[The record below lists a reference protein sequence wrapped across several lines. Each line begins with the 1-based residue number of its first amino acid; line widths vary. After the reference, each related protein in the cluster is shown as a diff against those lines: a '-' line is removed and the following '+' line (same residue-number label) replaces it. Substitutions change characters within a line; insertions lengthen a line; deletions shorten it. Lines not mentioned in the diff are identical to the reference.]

1 MPKVAGSSPVIPVYN
16 MKLIPKNTKYRKQQ
30 KGYLPQGTSSVGVA
44 VSYGQF
50 GVKALESGKITANQI
65 ESCRRLV
72 MRQSKKV
79 SKLFIRVFPDI
90 PVTKKPVEVRMGKG
104 KGAVDH
110 WICKVQEGKILFELD
125 NIDYN
130 KAKLIFN
137 SIQYK
142 LPIKTRLVFKQLDI

>member
-1 MPKVAGSSPVIPVYN
+1 

-30 KGYLPQGTSSVGVA
+30 KGYFPSGTSTCGAA

-50 GVKALESGKITANQI
+50 GVKALESGKLTANQI

-72 MRQSKKV
+72 MRQSKKI
-79 SKLFIRVFPDI
+79 SKFFIRIFPDI

-110 WICKVQEGKILFELD
+110 WICKVEEGRILFELD
-125 NIDYN
+125 NIDHT
-130 KAKLIFN
+130 KAKLFFN

-142 LPIKTRLVFKQLDI
+142 LPIKTKLVFKQLDI